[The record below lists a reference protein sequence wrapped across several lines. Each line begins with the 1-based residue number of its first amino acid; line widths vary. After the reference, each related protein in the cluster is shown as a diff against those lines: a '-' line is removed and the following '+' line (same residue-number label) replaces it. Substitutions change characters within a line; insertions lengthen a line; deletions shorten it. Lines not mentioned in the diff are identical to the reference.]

1 MADRIYTKAT
11 PVTAGAIF
19 AKKGVMVVGTGIAQV
34 KFYKNVDYSSGLTIG
49 GDMGVQSAADEE
61 QPITGTSAGVIVPVS
76 VHTLVS
82 VTSGT
87 TVYKLA

>member
-1 MADRIYTKAT
+1 MADRIYRKAT
-11 PVTAGAIF
+11 PVVAGQIL
-19 AKKGVMVVGTGIAQV
+19 AKNGVMVLGTGVAQV
-34 KFYKNVDYSSGLTIG
+34 KFYKDVDYSSGLSIG
-49 GDMGVQSAADEE
+49 GMGVQSAADDE
-61 QPITGTSAGVIVPVS
+61 QPITVTSAGVIVPVS